1 MSLVWPPSASPAL
14 LLLLISVG
22 KEIGMRVQQF
32 SLLVGVLAM
41 VTGPGNIPFVAAHTQ
56 PPSSFEKFSYPEYD
70 MRARQEEERYLQ
82 REQAAQ
88 HQVVEQKRRRLRYR
102 LRQQERGAK
111 EAAARHS
118 LPGSQG
124 FSSRT
129 RLAQI

>member
-1 MSLVWPPSASPAL
+1 
-14 LLLLISVG
+14 
-22 KEIGMRVQQF
+22 MRVQRF
-32 SLLVGVLAM
+32 SLLVGVVAM

-56 PPSSFEKFSYPEYD
+56 LPSSFEKFSYPEYD

-124 FSSRT
+124 FSSR
-129 RLAQI
+129 RLNGCMRRSASSWSAP